1 MGEKKAFKKFPK
13 KQHIKN
19 DTPSVQEGVEE
30 VYDDGRVLLKEKPHR
45 NGRHPV
51 SFYGAGK
58 IRMYAMSVF
67 ALFFM
72 IFLTLLLFPIPF
84 GQIQISGTRS
94 ITLEDVLF
102 EGNVSTPINILQIST
117 ADLEER
123 LTHDIRIQTVRVKRS
138 SPFTIS
144 VEITD
149 RKVVAVMQGEYA
161 YIFLDKEGTVVQTEP
176 SIKGMVFPMIT
187 GKKLGNVL
195 LGDKLDDAQ
204 IHTAL
209 EFING
214 LTEDGIKI
222 FSEVN
227 VGNTDNLMAY
237 TRGGISVHLKNGT
250 DMEKK
255 AALAESMVNDVKA
268 RGLSVE
274 YLDAN
279 LAAPFIKLKR

>member
-1 MGEKKAFKKFPK
+1 M
-13 KQHIKN
+13 
-19 DTPSVQEGVEE
+19 
-30 VYDDGRVLLKEKPHR
+30 
-45 NGRHPV
+45 
-51 SFYGAGK
+51 
-58 IRMYAMSVF
+58 
-67 ALFFM
+67 
-72 IFLTLLLFPIPF
+72 
-84 GQIQISGTRS
+84 
-94 ITLEDVLF
+94 EDVLF

-117 ADLEER
+117 TNLEER
-123 LTHDIRIQTVRVKRS
+123 LTHDIRIQTVRVKRG

-161 YIFLDKEGTVVQTEP
+161 YIFLDKEGTVIQTEP

-237 TRGGISVHLKNGT
+237 TRDGISVHLKNGT
-250 DMEKK
+250 DMEKRRRLRK
-255 AALAESMVNDVKA
+255 VW
-268 RGLSVE
+268 
-274 YLDAN
+274 
-279 LAAPFIKLKR
+279 

>member
-1 MGEKKAFKKFPK
+1 MGDKKAFKKFPK

-19 DTPSVQEGVEE
+19 DTPSVQEGVKG

-58 IRMYAMSVF
+58 LRMSAISVF

-72 IFLTLLLFPIPF
+72 I
-84 GQIQISGTRS
+84 
-94 ITLEDVLF
+94 
-102 EGNVSTPINILQIST
+102 LQIST
-117 ADLEER
+117 TNLEER

-161 YIFLDKEGTVVQTEP
+161 YIFLDKEGTVIQTEP

-237 TRGGISVHLKNGT
+237 TRDGISVHLKNGT

>member
-19 DTPSVQEGVEE
+19 DTLSVQEGVKG

-58 IRMYAMSVF
+58 IRMYAISVF

-117 ADLEER
+117 TNLEER
-123 LTHDIRIQTVRVKRS
+123 LTHDIRIQTVRVKRG

-161 YIFLDKEGTVVQTEP
+161 YIFLDKEGTVIQTEP

-237 TRGGISVHLKNGT
+237 TRDGISVHLKNGT
-250 DMEKK
+250 DMEKRRRLRK
-255 AALAESMVNDVKA
+255 VW
-268 RGLSVE
+268 
-274 YLDAN
+274 
-279 LAAPFIKLKR
+279 

>member
-1 MGEKKAFKKFPK
+1 M
-13 KQHIKN
+13 
-19 DTPSVQEGVEE
+19 
-30 VYDDGRVLLKEKPHR
+30 
-45 NGRHPV
+45 
-51 SFYGAGK
+51 
-58 IRMYAMSVF
+58 
-67 ALFFM
+67 
-72 IFLTLLLFPIPF
+72 
-84 GQIQISGTRS
+84 
-94 ITLEDVLF
+94 EDVLF

-117 ADLEER
+117 TNLEER

-144 VEITD
+144 IDITD
-149 RKVVAVMQGEYA
+149 RKVVAVMQAEYA

-176 SIKGMVFPMIT
+176 SIKGMIFPMIT

>member
-1 MGEKKAFKKFPK
+1 M
-13 KQHIKN
+13 
-19 DTPSVQEGVEE
+19 
-30 VYDDGRVLLKEKPHR
+30 
-45 NGRHPV
+45 
-51 SFYGAGK
+51 
-58 IRMYAMSVF
+58 
-67 ALFFM
+67 
-72 IFLTLLLFPIPF
+72 
-84 GQIQISGTRS
+84 
-94 ITLEDVLF
+94 EDVLF

-117 ADLEER
+117 TNLEER

-237 TRGGISVHLKNGT
+237 TRDGISVHLKNGT